1 MLHLLTHEKDKL
13 AFFIMQS
20 KEIQALFL
28 FEAKSDPTVSGPL
41 RDAYRLVM
49 ENIK

>member
-1 MLHLLTHEKDKL
+1 MLHLLTHEKDQL

-20 KEIQALFL
+20 KENQAMILSK
-28 FEAKSDPTVSGPL
+28 AKMDHTVSGPL

-49 ENIK
+49 ENIR

>member
-1 MLHLLTHEKDKL
+1 MLQLLSHEKDKL

-20 KEIQALFL
+20 KENQALIFS
-28 FEAKSDPTVSGPL
+28 EATMTHATSGVL
-41 RDAYRLVM
+41 IRAYRLMM